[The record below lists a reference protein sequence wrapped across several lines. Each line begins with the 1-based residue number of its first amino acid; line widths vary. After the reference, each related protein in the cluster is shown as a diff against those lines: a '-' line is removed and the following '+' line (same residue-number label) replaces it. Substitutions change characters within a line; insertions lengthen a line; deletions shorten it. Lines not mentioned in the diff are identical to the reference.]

1 MIGNNN
7 LTMKIREL
15 ESFDDCSVV
24 ILYGSEEGFKQW
36 LDENDSDESRQFR
49 STQEWM
55 QSAGT
60 MLGMCTKIRR
70 DRHYVHVVW
79 VLERDGDHLYD
90 ELGTLAH
97 EATHMV
103 DNMELFIC
111 NRMDGSPK
119 NERMPRELRARV
131 VESIVKAG
139 SQMIIG
145 EYINDNKHD

>member
-1 MIGNNN
+1 MR
-7 LTMKIREL
+7 IREI

-24 ILYGSEEGFKQW
+24 ILYGSEKEFRQW
-36 LDENDSDESRQFR
+36 LDENDTSEAKQFR

-55 QSAGT
+55 QAAGM

-79 VLERDGDHLYD
+79 VLERDSEHL
-90 ELGTLAH
+90 LQQIGTLAH

-119 NERMPRELRARV
+119 NKRMPRELRARV
-131 VESIVKAG
+131 VERIVTLG
-139 SQMIIG
+139 SQMII
-145 EYINDNKHD
+145 ENNPNENKLS